1 MTERRSDGVN
11 RLFIVSPSLRPSV
24 ASSRC
29 PSVDSFARRK
39 VTSNYRNYD
48 RFFHILEVENLPD
61 RSYSEE
67 RFWFLRRPVQFLA
80 DVVVLC
86 GAFFLAYLPAL
97 NIQLGD
103 FYFDAAIT
111 QLPFVV
117 LVQFSSLFLV
127 GAYSIIWRY
136 VSIEDIKAFLKAAL
150 ISSIILLAVRFLLTF
165 TQFDRWQV
173 PISVILI
180 DTALA
185 FGGLLGL
192 RILRR
197 FFYEISEKRS
207 FTKTKRRIKRKSA
220 LLVGAGRI
228 GSLAVKD
235 VVGRADA
242 ELDIKGFVDD
252 DRRKKGGS
260 VNGVK
265 VLGTTDDLARLVDE
279 LNVEQVVI
287 AIDQA
292 QGKEIRR
299 ILDIC
304 REIPVKARML
314 PSPHEIMHGRV
325 QISRVRNV
333 EIEDLLGREPVE
345 LDNENLH
352 EFLSGKTVM
361 VTGAGGSIG
370 AELVRQIA
378 EFKPKLLVLVERA
391 EFMLF
396 QIERELSKDFA
407 ETNFVPLI
415 ADVCDEPR
423 MREIFGEYKPQVVF
437 HAAAHKHVPL
447 METNPAEA
455 IKNNVL
461 GTKLLGELA
470 GEFKVKDFVLIST
483 DKAVNPTSVMGA
495 SKRIAE
501 IVLQNLNNIYETN
514 FMAVR
519 FGNVLGSAGSV
530 VPIFREQI
538 RKGEAITVTDKEM
551 TRYFMTIPEASALVL
566 QAGALGEGGEIFIL
580 DMGEPVKILDLAEDM
595 IRLSGLQPYEDIDIT
610 FSGIRPGE
618 KLFEEL
624 EITGENLL
632 KTKHP
637 KIFIGKIA
645 TYSGEEVGE
654 IVENFGQAVR
664 ENDKAKIRQLF
675 NHFLPEATIEE
686 IKPPQIIETEP
697 KEKSAVALGT
707 QQKDSLAQV

>member
-1 MTERRSDGVN
+1 M
-11 RLFIVSPSLRPSV
+11 
-24 ASSRC
+24 
-29 PSVDSFARRK
+29 
-39 VTSNYRNYD
+39 
-48 RFFHILEVENLPD
+48 
-61 RSYSEE
+61 
-67 RFWFLRRPVQFLA
+67 RRPVQFIS
-80 DVVVLC
+80 DVAVLC
-86 GAFFLAYLPAL
+86 IAFFLAYLPGL
-97 NIQLGD
+97 NLQLGD
-103 FYFDAAIT
+103 FYFDVAIT

-117 LVQFSSLFLV
+117 FVQFSTLFLV
-127 GAYSIIWRY
+127 GAYSILWRY
-136 VSIEDIKAFLKAAL
+136 VSIEDIKVFFKAAI
-150 ISSIILLAVRFLLTF
+150 ISSAILLIVRFALNF

-173 PISVILI
+173 PVSVTLI

-192 RILRR
+192 RIFRR
-197 FFYEISEKRS
+197 FTYEFGEKRTFQGS
-207 FTKTKRRIKRKSA
+207 KRRIKRKSA
-220 LLVGAGRI
+220 LLIGAGRI

-279 LNVEQVVI
+279 LNIEQVVI

-325 QISRVRNV
+325 QVSRVRNV
-333 EIEDLLGREPVE
+333 EIEDLLGREPVQ
-345 LDNENLH
+345 LDDENLH
-352 EFLSGKTVM
+352 EFLSGKTVLI
-361 VTGAGGSIG
+361 TGAGGSIG
-370 AELVRQIA
+370 SELVRQIA
-378 EFKPKLLVLVERA
+378 EFKPKLLLLVERA
-391 EFMLF
+391 EYMMF
-396 QIERELSKDFA
+396 QIERELTKDYA
-407 ETNFVPLI
+407 ETNFLPLI

-423 MREIFGEYKPQVVF
+423 MREIFSEFSPEVIF

-447 METNPAEA
+447 MEINPAEA

-538 RKGEAITVTDKEM
+538 NKGEAITVTDKKM
-551 TRYFMTIPEASALVL
+551 TRYFMTIPEASQLVL

-595 IRLSGLQPYEDIDIT
+595 IRLSGLEPYEDIDIV

-624 EITGENLL
+624 EITGEDLL

-645 TYSGEEVGE
+645 TYSGEQ
-654 IVENFGQAVR
+654 VEQITNNFTLAVR
-664 ENDKAKIRQLF
+664 ENDKAKIRRLF
-675 NHFLPEATIEE
+675 NHFLPEAKIEE
-686 IKPPQIIETEP
+686 IKMIEKTEP
-697 KEKSAVALGT
+697 KNEKFLTQPTGLGIA
-707 QQKDSLAQV
+707 DS

>member
-1 MTERRSDGVN
+1 M
-11 RLFIVSPSLRPSV
+11 
-24 ASSRC
+24 
-29 PSVDSFARRK
+29 
-39 VTSNYRNYD
+39 
-48 RFFHILEVENLPD
+48 
-61 RSYSEE
+61 
-67 RFWFLRRPVQFLA
+67 RRPVQFIS

-86 GAFFLAYLPAL
+86 AAFFIAYLPGL
-97 NIQLGD
+97 NVQLGD

-117 LVQFSSLFLV
+117 FIQFSSLFLV

-136 VSIEDIKAFLKAAL
+136 VSIEDIKAFLKAAV
-150 ISSIILLAVRFLLTF
+150 ISSVILLLVRFLLTF
-165 TQFDRWQV
+165 TAFNRWQV
-173 PISVILI
+173 PVSVILI
-180 DTALA
+180 DTALG

-197 FFYEISEKRS
+197 FAYEFGEKRT

-235 VVGRADA
+235 VRGRADA

-252 DRRKKGGS
+252 DRNKKGGS

-265 VLGTTDDLARLVDE
+265 VLGTTNDLARLVDE
-279 LNVEQVVI
+279 LNIEQVVI

-292 QGKEIRR
+292 QGKEVRR
-299 ILDIC
+299 VLDIC

-325 QISRVRNV
+325 QVSRVRDV
-333 EIEDLLGREPVE
+333 EIEDLLGREPVQ
-345 LDNENLH
+345 LDDENLH
-352 EFLSGKTVM
+352 EFLSGKTVL

-370 AELVRQIA
+370 SELVRQIA
-378 EFKPKLLVLVERA
+378 EFNPKLLILVERA
-391 EFMLF
+391 EYMMF
-396 QIERELSKDFA
+396 QIERELTKDYS
-407 ETNFVPLI
+407 ETNFLPLI

-423 MREIFGEYKPQVVF
+423 MREIFGEFSPQVVF

-447 METNPAEA
+447 MEINPAEA

-461 GTKLLGELA
+461 GTKLLGEIA

-501 IVLQNLNNIYETN
+501 IVLQNLNNIYETR

-538 RKGEAITVTDKEM
+538 RKSEAITVTDKEM

-595 IRLSGLQPYEDIDIT
+595 IRLSGLQPYEDIDIV

-624 EITGENLL
+624 EITGEDLL

-645 TYSGEEVGE
+645 TYSSEEVGE
-654 IVENFGQAVR
+654 IVSGFTQAVR
-664 ENDKAKIRQLF
+664 ESNKAKIRRLF
-675 NHFLPEATIEE
+675 NHFLPEAKIEE
-686 IKPPQIIETEP
+686 NKTVEIIETET
-697 KEKSAVALGT
+697 KNDKFLTQTSNLGLAEK
-707 QQKDSLAQV
+707 

>member
-1 MTERRSDGVN
+1 M
-11 RLFIVSPSLRPSV
+11 
-24 ASSRC
+24 
-29 PSVDSFARRK
+29 
-39 VTSNYRNYD
+39 
-48 RFFHILEVENLPD
+48 ENLPEK
-61 RSYSEE
+61 YQAEE

-80 DVVVLC
+80 DVAVLC
-86 GAFFLAYLPAL
+86 AAFFLAYLPTL
-97 NIQLGD
+97 NLTLGD

-117 LVQFSSLFLV
+117 FIQFSSLFLV

-136 VSIEDIKAFLKAAL
+136 VSLEDIKAFLKAAV
-150 ISSIILLAVRFLLTF
+150 ISGSILLAVRFALNF
-165 TQFDRWQV
+165 TEFDRWQV

-180 DTALA
+180 DTALG

-197 FFYEISEKRS
+197 FVYELSEKRT
-207 FTKTKRRIKRKSA
+207 FTGSKKRIKRKSA

-228 GSLAVKD
+228 GSLAAKD
-235 VVGRADA
+235 VKGRADA

-260 VNGVK
+260 VNGIK

-279 LNVEQVVI
+279 LNIEQVVI

-325 QISRVRNV
+325 QVSRIRDV
-333 EIEDLLGREPVE
+333 EIEDLLGREPVQ
-345 LDNENLH
+345 LDDKNLH

-370 AELVRQIA
+370 SELVRQIS
-378 EFKPKLLVLVERA
+378 EFNPKLMLLVERA
-391 EFMLF
+391 EYMLF
-396 QIERELSKDFA
+396 QIEREMVKNFP
-407 ETNFVPLI
+407 ETPIVPLI
-415 ADVCDEPR
+415 ADVSDEPR
-423 MREIFGEYKPQVVF
+423 MREIFNEFSPQVVF

-447 METNPAEA
+447 MEANPTEA
-455 IKNNVL
+455 VKNNIFA
-461 GTKLLGELA
+461 TKFLGELA
-470 GEFKVKDFVLIST
+470 GEFNVKDFVLIST
-483 DKAVNPTSVMGA
+483 DKAVNPTSIMGA

-501 IVLQNLNNIYETN
+501 IVLQDLNQKHTTR

-538 RKGEAITVTDKEM
+538 RKGEPITVTDKNM
-551 TRYFMTIPEASALVL
+551 TRYFMTIPEASSLVL

-595 IRLSGLQPYEDIDIT
+595 IRLSGLQPYEDIDIVFT
-610 FSGIRPGE
+610 GIRKGE

-624 EITGENLL
+624 EITGEDLL

-645 TYSGEEVGE
+645 AYSSEEVSQ
-654 IVENFGQAVR
+654 IINNFALAVR
-664 ENDKAKIRQLF
+664 ENDKQKIRRLF
-675 NHFLPEATIEE
+675 NQFLPEAKIEE
-686 IKPPQIIETEP
+686 NKPAENIEDKPQN
-697 KEKSAVALGT
+697 EKYLT
-707 QQKDSLAQV
+707 QTSNLSLAE